1 MKLSLQQHIYFFTL
15 SSCLF
20 FIVLVISI
28 LWSIQ
33 VVEVAI
39 ERERYAHKVE
49 SHSNILKQFIRSE
62 DIYVE
67 NYNTDSWETLE
78 RKFDELL
85 ELTPA
90 LTSEQQTIQNS
101 IKSQNKNVIRLFE
114 TINQNQLENADDR
127 IKEHLK
133 LRLITQLEAI
143 NSDSKQLFNIVQK
156 DINIAIKQQ
165 VTFVLVILS
174 LSLSVLLYG
183 AFKLV
188 RIFRTS
194 LNEVKLAF
202 TKNRC
207 GNYQNIQLSNTSE
220 EFESIANAFNDMNT
234 ELSETTVSLASMK
247 KTVAERTKV
256 LEQLSNTDP
265 LTKVA
270 NRRALFERGNAEF
283 SRIQRTK
290 NKLTLILLDCDLFK
304 NINVQYGHL
313 FGDQVL
319 QHICAVCSDEIR
331 NIDFSARYGGEE
343 FIIILPESE
352 LSGAIKTAARIQ
364 SSLANKAIVFE
375 GTDVYVTLSVGICE
389 VTQQHRS
396 FEEMIKDA
404 DTAMYRAKE
413 NGRNRIE
420 VIDGCAAQ

>member
-283 SRIQRTK
+283 SRTQRTK
-290 NKLTLILLDCDLFK
+290 NKLTLILLDCDFFK
-304 NINVQYGHL
+304 NINDQYGHL

-319 QHICAVCSDEIR
+319 QHICAVCSEEIR
-331 NIDFSARYGGEE
+331 NIDFFARYGGEE

-375 GTDVYVTLSVGICE
+375 KTDVYVTLSVGICE
-389 VTQQHRS
+389 ITQQHRS

>member
-207 GNYQNIQLSNTSE
+207 GNYQNIQLSNNCLLYTSP
-220 EFESIANAFNDMNT
+220 SPRD
-234 ELSETTVSLASMK
+234 
-247 KTVAERTKV
+247 
-256 LEQLSNTDP
+256 
-265 LTKVA
+265 
-270 NRRALFERGNAEF
+270 
-283 SRIQRTK
+283 
-290 NKLTLILLDCDLFK
+290 
-304 NINVQYGHL
+304 
-313 FGDQVL
+313 
-319 QHICAVCSDEIR
+319 
-331 NIDFSARYGGEE
+331 
-343 FIIILPESE
+343 
-352 LSGAIKTAARIQ
+352 
-364 SSLANKAIVFE
+364 
-375 GTDVYVTLSVGICE
+375 
-389 VTQQHRS
+389 
-396 FEEMIKDA
+396 
-404 DTAMYRAKE
+404 
-413 NGRNRIE
+413 
-420 VIDGCAAQ
+420 

>member
-20 FIVLVISI
+20 FIILVISI

-33 VVEVAI
+33 VLEVAI

-67 NYNTDSWETLE
+67 NYNTDSWQTLE

-85 ELTPA
+85 ELTPP

-114 TINQNQLENADDR
+114 TIHQNQLENADDR

-143 NSDSKQLFNIVQK
+143 NADSKQLFNIVQK

-304 NINVQYGHL
+304 NINDQYGHL

-319 QHICAVCSDEIR
+319 QHICAVCSEEIR
-331 NIDFSARYGGEE
+331 NIDFFARYGGEE

-396 FEEMIKDA
+396 FEDMIKDA

-420 VIDGCAAQ
+420 VIDGCIAQ

>member
-133 LRLITQLEAI
+133 LRLITQ
-143 NSDSKQLFNIVQK
+143 
-156 DINIAIKQQ
+156 
-165 VTFVLVILS
+165 
-174 LSLSVLLYG
+174 
-183 AFKLV
+183 
-188 RIFRTS
+188 FRS
-194 LNEVKLAF
+194 
-202 TKNRC
+202 
-207 GNYQNIQLSNTSE
+207 
-220 EFESIANAFNDMNT
+220 
-234 ELSETTVSLASMK
+234 
-247 KTVAERTKV
+247 
-256 LEQLSNTDP
+256 
-265 LTKVA
+265 
-270 NRRALFERGNAEF
+270 
-283 SRIQRTK
+283 
-290 NKLTLILLDCDLFK
+290 
-304 NINVQYGHL
+304 H
-313 FGDQVL
+313 
-319 QHICAVCSDEIR
+319 
-331 NIDFSARYGGEE
+331 
-343 FIIILPESE
+343 
-352 LSGAIKTAARIQ
+352 
-364 SSLANKAIVFE
+364 
-375 GTDVYVTLSVGICE
+375 
-389 VTQQHRS
+389 
-396 FEEMIKDA
+396 
-404 DTAMYRAKE
+404 
-413 NGRNRIE
+413 
-420 VIDGCAAQ
+420 

>member
-207 GNYQNIQLSNTSE
+207 GNYQNIQLSNKYE

-283 SRIQRTK
+283 SRTQRTK

-304 NINVQYGHL
+304 NINDQYGHL

-319 QHICAVCSDEIR
+319 QHICVVCSEEIR
-331 NIDFSARYGGEE
+331 NIDFFARYGGEE

-375 GTDVYVTLSVGICE
+375 ETDVYVTLSVGICE
-389 VTQQHRS
+389 ITQQHRS

>member
-20 FIVLVISI
+20 FILLVISI

-207 GNYQNIQLSNTSE
+207 GNYQNIQLSNKYE

-283 SRIQRTK
+283 SRTQRTK
-290 NKLTLILLDCDLFK
+290 NKLTLILLDCDFFK
-304 NINVQYGHL
+304 NINDQYGHL

-319 QHICAVCSDEIR
+319 QHICVVCSEEIR
-331 NIDFSARYGGEE
+331 NIDFFARYGGEE

-375 GTDVYVTLSVGICE
+375 KTDVYVTLSVGICE
-389 VTQQHRS
+389 ITQQHRS